1 MKRNEIKELSAK
13 PVAELHQQL
22 QTLESEVAKAR
33 LAKMAGKL
41 SNLRQIS
48 FLRDDIARV
57 KTALHQRQL
66 EAK

>member
-1 MKRNEIKELSAK
+1 MKRNEIKELATKSE
-13 PVAELHQQL
+13 AELQQQL
-22 QTLESEVAKAR
+22 QALETEVAKAR

-48 FLRDDIARV
+48 VLRDDVARV
-57 KTALHQRQL
+57 KTVLHQRQL